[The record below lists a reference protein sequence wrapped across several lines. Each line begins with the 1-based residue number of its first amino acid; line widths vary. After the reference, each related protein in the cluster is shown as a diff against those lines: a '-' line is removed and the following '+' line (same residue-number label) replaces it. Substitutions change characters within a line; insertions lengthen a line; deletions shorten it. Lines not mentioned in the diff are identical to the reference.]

1 MARQVEIEINSLQD
15 TGQDEIEFSS
25 QVTGKLYYR
34 NGVYYLKYEEVLE
47 GLEGTKTT
55 LKIKEDA
62 VTLIRRGQ
70 VGGTQEFLPE
80 KRTSFDYQTPYGK
93 LPLEIEVEKLAVTA
107 AEQTGEIKLKYRLYE
122 QQRLVSCNQLNITY
136 KE

>member
-25 QVTGKLYYR
+25 QLTGKLYYR

-62 VTLIRRGQ
+62 VTLIRRGK
-70 VGGTQEFLPE
+70 VGGTQKFISEQ
-80 KRTSFDYQTPYGK
+80 KTSFDYQTPYGK
-93 LPLEIEVEKLAVTA
+93 LPLEIEVERLKVDTT
-107 AEQTGEIKLKYRLYE
+107 EQAGEIIIKYSLYE

>member
-1 MARQVEIEINSLQD
+1 MARQVEVEINSLQD
-15 TGQDEIEFSS
+15 TGQEEIEFSS

-55 LKIKEDA
+55 LKIKEDT
-62 VTLIRRGQ
+62 VTLIRRGK
-70 VGGTQEFLPE
+70 VGGTQKFISD
-80 KRTSFDYQTPYGK
+80 KRTSFDYQTPYGR
-93 LPLEIEVEKLAVTA
+93 LPLEIEVEKLGVNVT
-107 AEQTGEIKLKYRLYE
+107 EQAGEVVLQYRLYE
-122 QQRLVSCNQLNITY
+122 QQRLVSCNQLNVTY